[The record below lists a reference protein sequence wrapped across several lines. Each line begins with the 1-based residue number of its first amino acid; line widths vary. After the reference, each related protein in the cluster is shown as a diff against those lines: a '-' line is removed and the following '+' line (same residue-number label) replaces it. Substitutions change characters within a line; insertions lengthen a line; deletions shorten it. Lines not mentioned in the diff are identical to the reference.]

1 MPYTNVHVLFFRG
14 GIQEARSLSLFFEE
28 NEVSFNVFTI
38 SFLVRSYVKIMR
50 LIPTFFF
57 NNTHRLPKV
66 ERGEKRHFESQL
78 SFEEALKK
86 LHFFLAINEK

>member
-14 GIQEARSLSLFFEE
+14 GIQEARSFSLFFEE

-50 LIPTFFF
+50 
-57 NNTHRLPKV
+57 
-66 ERGEKRHFESQL
+66 S
-78 SFEEALKK
+78 SC
-86 LHFFLAINEK
+86 

>member
-14 GIQEARSLSLFFEE
+14 GIQEARSLSLFFFS

-50 LIPTFFF
+50 
-57 NNTHRLPKV
+57 
-66 ERGEKRHFESQL
+66 S
-78 SFEEALKK
+78 SC
-86 LHFFLAINEK
+86 